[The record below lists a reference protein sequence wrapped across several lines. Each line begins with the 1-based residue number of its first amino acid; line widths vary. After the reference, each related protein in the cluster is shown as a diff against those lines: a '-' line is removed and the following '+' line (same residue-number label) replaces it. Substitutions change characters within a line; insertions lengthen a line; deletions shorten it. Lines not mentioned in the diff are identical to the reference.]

1 MGDEKLQP
9 PLFEIK
15 ETPPD
20 ENSFI
25 NEKGKKKKSIPT
37 GMTRQELNEL
47 ARRKAPRGPAPI
59 GADDW
64 AKK

>member
-1 MGDEKLQP
+1 MGDETLQP
-9 PLFEIK
+9 SLFEIK
-15 ETPPD
+15 EKLPD
-20 ENSFI
+20 ESSFI
-25 NEKGKKKKSIPT
+25 NERGKKKKSIPT

-47 ARRKAPRGPAPI
+47 ARRKAPRGPAPV